1 MNVQPDYIPE
11 IRPAEYEYTLP
22 DDRIAVRPA
31 AQRDESRLL
40 LCDARSR
47 DIAHRRFGDLPRLI
61 PPGATLVVNDTRVV
75 RARLHLYRESGGKVE
90 VLLTDPLSPSSDP
103 AVALA
108 ARGESVWR
116 CMVGGLKKIRNGG
129 EIRAPFPLALPEET
143 SEREKKKKEGREE
156 REEGKD
162 AGRKG
167 EPPAA
172 EGIGHGMLYARLKE
186 EDEAGPVLR
195 FRWTPAEMSFAEVI
209 ERAGHVP
216 LPPYIKRRDLPEDVS
231 SYQTVYAEREGAVA
245 APTAGLHFTPDVLER
260 IAARDI
266 RTVRVTLHV
275 GAGTF
280 APMKGERV
288 GEHPM
293 HAERIA
299 VSEAALHSLLEAAG
313 RRERT
318 GAPLVVVGTTS
329 LRTLES
335 LYWYG
340 VRLLRNEIDSSS
352 SEPVV
357 DQWDP
362 YRLEREGALPSL
374 REALQQVA
382 NRVASGGG
390 GDNRDGVSGVT
401 RLMIVPGYRFRAC
414 DALITNFHQP
424 GSTLVLLVAAFLG
437 KDLWRRA
444 YDTALQEGYR
454 FLSYGDSSLLIG
466 PDATGWGG
474 TDHGKIPGGATNGEG
489 DT

>member
-11 IRPAEYEYTLP
+11 IRPAEYDYTLP
-22 DDRIAVRPA
+22 DERIAVRPA

-40 LCDARSR
+40 LCSARSG
-47 DIAHRRFGDLPRLI
+47 DIAHRRFGDLPDLI

-90 VLLTDPLSPSSDP
+90 VLLTDPLFPSSDP
-103 AVALA
+103 AAALA

-116 CMVGGLKKIRNGG
+116 CMVGGLKRIRNGG
-129 EIRAPFPLALPEET
+129 EIKGEFPLALPDENGEK
-143 SEREKKKKEGREE
+143 EKKKREE
-156 REEGKD
+156 END
-162 AGRKG
+162 ADRTNERHDGRG
-167 EPPAA
+167 TLFA
-172 EGIGHGMLYARLKE
+172 LLKE

-209 ERAGHVP
+209 ERIGHVP
-216 LPPYIKRRDLPEDVS
+216 LPPYIKREDLPEDVS
-231 SYQTVYAEREGAVA
+231 SYQTVYAEHEGAVA
-245 APTAGLHFTPDVLER
+245 APTAGLHFTPEVLER

-266 RTVRVTLHV
+266 QTVRVTLHV

-299 VSEAALHSLLEAAG
+299 VSEASLHALLEAAE

-340 VRLLRNEIDSSS
+340 VRLLRNEIEPSS

-362 YRLEREGALPSL
+362 YRLEREGVLPSL

-382 NRVASGGG
+382 NRVAAE
-390 GDNRDGVSGVT
+390 GDGHNREGVSGVT

-444 YDTALQEGYR
+444 YDAALQEGYR

-466 PDATGWGG
+466 PDATGRW
-474 TDHGKIPGGATNGEG
+474 EG
-489 DT
+489 

>member
-11 IRPAEYEYTLP
+11 IRPAEYDYTLP
-22 DDRIAVRPA
+22 DERIAVRPA

-40 LCDARSR
+40 LCDARR
-47 DIAHRRFGDLPRLI
+47 GDIAHRRFGDLPDLI

-90 VLLTDPLSPSSDP
+90 VLLTDPLFPSSDP

-116 CMVGGLKKIRNGG
+116 CMVGGLKRIRNGG
-129 EIRAPFPLALPEET
+129 EIKGEFPLALPEENG
-143 SEREKKKKEGREE
+143 EKEKKKREE
-156 REEGKD
+156 END
-162 AGRKG
+162 ADRTN
-167 EPPAA
+167 ERHD
-172 EGIGHGMLYARLKE
+172 GHGTLFALLKE

-209 ERAGHVP
+209 ERIGHVP
-216 LPPYIKRRDLPEDVS
+216 LPPYIKREDLPEDVS
-231 SYQTVYAEREGAVA
+231 SYQTVYAEHEGAVA
-245 APTAGLHFTPDVLER
+245 APTAGLHFTPEVLER

-266 RTVRVTLHV
+266 QTVRVTLHV

-288 GEHPM
+288 GEHAM

-299 VSEAALHSLLEAAG
+299 VSATSLHALLEAAE

-340 VRLLRNEIDSSS
+340 VRLLRNEIEPLS

-382 NRVASGGG
+382 NRVAAE
-390 GDNRDGVSGVT
+390 GDGHNREGVSGVT

-414 DALITNFHQP
+414 DALVTNFHQP

-444 YDTALQEGYR
+444 YDAALQEGYR

-466 PDATGWGG
+466 PDATGRW
-474 TDHGKIPGGATNGEG
+474 EG
-489 DT
+489 